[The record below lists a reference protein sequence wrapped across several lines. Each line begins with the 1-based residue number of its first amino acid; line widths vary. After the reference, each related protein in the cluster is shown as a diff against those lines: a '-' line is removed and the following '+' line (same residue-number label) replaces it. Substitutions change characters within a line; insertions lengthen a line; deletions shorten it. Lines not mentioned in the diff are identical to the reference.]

1 MSLQVRRST
10 YRGTSGWLLCGRP
23 EGAAFPVKVFF
34 ENEEVARRERAALVA
49 NPNHQLSF
57 RPVDTTDRE
66 GLT

>member
-34 ENEEVARRERAALVA
+34 ENEKAARRERAALVA